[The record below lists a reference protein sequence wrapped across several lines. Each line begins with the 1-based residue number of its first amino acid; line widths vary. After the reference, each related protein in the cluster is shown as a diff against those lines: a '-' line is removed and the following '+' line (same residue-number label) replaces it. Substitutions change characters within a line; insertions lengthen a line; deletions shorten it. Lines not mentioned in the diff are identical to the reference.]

1 MKILEQPLY
10 DYVLFDLETTGLDTV
25 NDQIVEISA
34 LKVAGGKIVDEYSTL
49 VNPGIHIP
57 YQASCI
63 NGITD
68 DMVKD
73 APTVEEAIRGFKLF
87 AGDEVLIGHNIIRF
101 DMAFITRDV
110 RMYLGKNMDNE
121 LVDTVILSRRL
132 LPELDRHSL
141 EALAAHYN
149 VSYEGA
155 HRALADCYINMKVY
169 EHLCEE
175 LLHPSEAALSVPVC
189 PKCGNILKKRNGKFG
204 EFWGCRS
211 YPDCRYTRDINSPS

>member
-73 APTVEEAIRGFKLF
+73 SPTVEEAIRGFKLF

-110 RMYLGKNMDNE
+110 RTYLGKNMDNE

-175 LLHPSEAALSVPVC
+175 LSIGDKILVNNGLVICEVKEINGPNAVCTVLSGGVLSDRKSMNF
-189 PKCGNILKKRNGKFG
+189 PKETFR
-204 EFWGCRS
+204 
-211 YPDCRYTRDINSPS
+211 